1 MNRNFYKKMKNY
13 KEIKGFIQNEYI
25 RNADMNKLNEIVI
38 LLEKR
43 NELIESPFNWS
54 NRFNGS

>member
-25 RNADMNKLNEIVI
+25 RIADMNELGVIVFDREIINNYVQY
-38 LLEKR
+38 LVCHAQ
-43 NELIESPFNWS
+43 
-54 NRFNGS
+54 

>member
-25 RNADMNKLNEIVI
+25 RTADILPIWNDIRNGRQAHLFREVRNRLNA
-38 LLEKR
+38 
-43 NELIESPFNWS
+43 ELQDN
-54 NRFNGS
+54 